1 MCTSLGP
8 SPASPIVSG
17 HQLPHALADV
27 DRLNLLGLEAE
38 IAGPDSRGLGG
49 QQPIGALS
57 HACALTV
64 EPLLAGG
71 LTQNGILV
79 VIHLA
84 PTGTTW
90 IHQAWG
96 RLGS

>member
-8 SPASPIVSG
+8 APASPIVSG
-17 HQLPHALADV
+17 HQLPHALAYV

-49 QQPIGALS
+49 QQPVGTLS
-57 HACALTV
+57 HARALTV

-71 LTQNGILV
+71 QPAKGPKEEGDEREMVAGLEG
-79 VIHLA
+79 
-84 PTGTTW
+84 
-90 IHQAWG
+90 
-96 RLGS
+96 